1 MDKVTTSHA
10 TEWGHSPTFA
20 GVAQAD
26 IHNLGQHDIVILGSP
41 IDWGATHRPG
51 ARFGPSAIRAG
62 DYLELNAKRPHLTTG
77 IDPLAEFDVVD
88 VGDLILGPGYLEGG
102 LELNRQAVEM
112 IASTG
117 AVPIVLGGDHSIT
130 FANATAVANI
140 HGHGNVALVH
150 FDAHADTGETHFG
163 HLYGHGTPMRRLIE
177 SGAIPGNRFAQIGL
191 RGYWPGPKT
200 VEWMG
205 EQGMRWWFTTEITER
220 GLDVVVDEAVA
231 HVTDGADA
239 VFLSIDVDVVDPG
252 HGPWHRDSGARRHD
266 LAPAARHGA
275 TSVPGAEHRRSR
287 YRRSV
292 ASLRRTRRDHRPA
305 RQPPRPRDPQRNG
318 GTLSRF
324 CTLSHQLP
332 ATSKSVPP
340 DADRRTDLLLAGSG
354 KRVAELAQ
362 RANTPFLLCR
372 EL

>member
-252 HGPWHRDSGARRHD
+252 MAPGTGTPEPGGMTSRQLLDTVRRVCRALNIVGADIVEVSPPYDGPGEITALLGNRLVLEILNGM
-266 LAPAARHGA
+266 
-275 TSVPGAEHRRSR
+275 AE
-287 YRRSV
+287 RSV
-292 ASLRRTRRDHRPA
+292 GFAP
-305 RQPPRPRDPQRNG
+305 
-318 GTLSRF
+318 
-324 CTLSHQLP
+324 
-332 ATSKSVPP
+332 
-340 DADRRTDLLLAGSG
+340 
-354 KRVAELAQ
+354 
-362 RANTPFLLCR
+362 
-372 EL
+372 